1 VFQIAGSP
9 NCHDVEEERVVEQ
22 GQWRG
27 YAMVVSA
34 ACCWGVMAT
43 VVKMLLRDRGVDPF
57 LLVVIRADLASLT
70 LLAVLGLLWPARLR
84 IGGRDLWIAAA
95 VGIVGLAINNFF
107 YFECL
112 HLTSVATALLLQY
125 QAPILVALYTVLV
138 QRQPLRGRIVLA
150 MALAFLGCALVVRA
164 YDFEVLRPN
173 LLGVAAGLGGAG
185 AFAFYIL
192 ASGVALRRLDAW
204 TLLTYAYLSAGLV
217 WSLMVPPWRLLT
229 QGFSLGIWAVF
240 LGIATIGTV
249 VPFGLFISGLRFLPP
264 TQASI
269 ISMLEVVV
277 AAAAAYLILGEIL
290 LPLQILG
297 GVLVLTGVVM
307 VQTT

>member
-1 VFQIAGSP
+1 
-9 NCHDVEEERVVEQ
+9 VVEH

-27 YAMVVSA
+27 YAMVVAA

-43 VVKMLLRDRGVDPF
+43 VAKLLFRDRGVAPLD
-57 LLVVIRADLASLT
+57 LVVVRAYLATLT
-70 LLAVLGLLWPARLR
+70 LFAALALLRPTRLR
-84 IGGRDLWIAAA
+84 IERKDVWAAA
-95 VGIVGLAINNFF
+95 AIGVAGLAANNFF
-107 YFECL
+107 YFEAL

-138 QRQPLRGRIVLA
+138 QREPLRPRIIL
-150 MALAFLGCALVVRA
+150 ALALALVGCALVVRA

-173 LLGVAAGLGGAG
+173 ILGVAAGLGSACT
-185 AFAFYIL
+185 FAYYIL
-192 ASGVALRRLDAW
+192 ASRVALRTQNAW
-204 TLLTYAYLSAGLV
+204 TLLTYAYFSASLAWLV
-217 WSLMVPPWRLLT
+217 VLPPWNILAH
-229 QGFSLGIWAVF
+229 GFDSGIWMAF
-240 LGIATIGTV
+240 LGIATMGTV

-269 ISMLEVVV
+269 VSMLEPVV
-277 AAAAAYLILGEIL
+277 AATAAYVILGETL

-297 GVLVLTGVVM
+297 GGLVLAGVAM

>member
-1 VFQIAGSP
+1 
-9 NCHDVEEERVVEQ
+9 VVEHR
-22 GQWRG
+22 QWRG
-27 YAMVVSA
+27 YVMVVSA

-57 LLVVIRADLASLT
+57 LLVVVRADLATLT
-70 LLAVLGLLWPARLR
+70 LFAVLGLLWPARLR
-84 IGGRDLWIAAA
+84 IGGRDLWIAVA

-107 YFECL
+107 YFQCL
-112 HLTSVATALLLQY
+112 YLTSVATALLLQY

-150 MALAFLGCALVVRA
+150 MTLALLGCALVVRA

-192 ASGVALRRLDAW
+192 ASRVALRTLDAW
-204 TLLTYAYLSAGLV
+204 TLLTYAYLSAGLA

-229 QGFSLGIWAVF
+229 HGFSLGTWGVF
-240 LGIATIGTV
+240 LAIATIGTV

-264 TQASI
+264 TQAGI
-269 ISMLEVVV
+269 ISMLEIVV
-277 AAAAAYLILGEIL
+277 AAVVAFFLLGETLNPI
-290 LPLQILG
+290 QILG